1 MLNLSADE
9 LLTTTRSV
17 RKRLDFERAVPR
29 DVLERCLEIALQ
41 APNGSNL
48 NTWRWVLV
56 DDRELIQK
64 MSDLYCAGIDDFV
77 ATLGDKVG
85 EDYAGAS
92 IPGFSA
98 IDASVDYLRQHMH
111 QSPALLLPLMAG
123 RVERG
128 NAFSQGSAYGSI
140 IQATWSFFLALR
152 ERGMGSAWTTA
163 HLWREQEMAELL
175 DIPFKQYTQI
185 GLFPIAYTK
194 GTEFRPAYRMP
205 VAEVSAW
212 NSFRQ

>member
-17 RKRLDFERAVPR
+17 RKRLDFDRAVDR
-29 DVLERCLEIALQ
+29 NVIEKCLEIALQ

-56 DDRELIQK
+56 DDKALIERMSELYR
-64 MSDLYCAGIDDFV
+64 LGIDDFV

-85 EDYAGAS
+85 ENYAGAGV
-92 IPGFSA
+92 PGFA
-98 IDASVDYLRQHMH
+98 EIDASVDYLRQNL
-111 QSPALLLPLMAG
+111 QRSPALLLPLMAG

-163 HLWREQEMAELL
+163 HLWREREMAELL
-175 DIPFKQYTQI
+175 GVPYEHYTQI

-194 GTEFRPAYRMP
+194 GTRFSPAYRKP
-205 VAEVSAW
+205 IAEVASW
-212 NSFRQ
+212 NGFG